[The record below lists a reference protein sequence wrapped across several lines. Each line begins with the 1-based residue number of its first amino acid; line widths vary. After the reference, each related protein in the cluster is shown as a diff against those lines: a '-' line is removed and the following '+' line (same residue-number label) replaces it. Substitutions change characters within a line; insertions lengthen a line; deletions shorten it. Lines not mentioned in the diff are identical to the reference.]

1 MIVQGQTRLD
11 MKPISNLPAKQQG
24 VGYYALVVV
33 LTLLGIF
40 IFTGLKIMPAY
51 VSDGIVTT
59 SLNNLKESGELSSMS
74 LRNIRQ
80 HVVRT
85 MQANGES
92 FNSDSIDQV
101 EENRVDFIVVEY
113 ETRLPL
119 FYNMDVVVKFNHRIE
134 K

>member
-1 MIVQGQTRLD
+1 MNQI
-11 MKPISNLPAKQQG
+11 KSLPARQRG

-40 IFTGLKIMPAY
+40 IFTGLKIAPAY
-51 VSDGIVTT
+51 VNDSIVTST
-59 SLNNLKESGELSSMS
+59 LNNLKESGELSSMP
-74 LRNIRQ
+74 LRDIRQ

-92 FNSDSIDQV
+92 FDSDSIDQV
-101 EENRVDFIVVEY
+101 EENRVDYITVEY
-113 ETRLPL
+113 ESRLSL
-119 FYNMDVVVKFNHRIE
+119 FYNIDVVVKFNHRVE

>member
-1 MIVQGQTRLD
+1 
-11 MKPISNLPAKQQG
+11 MKPISNLPARQQG

-40 IFTGLKIMPAY
+40 SFTGLKIMPAY

-113 ETRLPL
+113 EIRLPL

>member
-1 MIVQGQTRLD
+1 
-11 MKPISNLPAKQQG
+11 MKPISNLPARQQG

>member
-11 MKPISNLPAKQQG
+11 MKPISNLPARQQG

-59 SLNNLKESGELSSMS
+59 SLKNLKESGELSSMS
-74 LRNIRQ
+74 LRDIRQ

>member
-1 MIVQGQTRLD
+1 
-11 MKPISNLPAKQQG
+11 MKPISNLPARQQG

-59 SLNNLKESGELSSMS
+59 SLKNLKESGELSSMS
-74 LRNIRQ
+74 LRDIRQ

>member
-11 MKPISNLPAKQQG
+11 MKPISNLPARQQG

>member
-11 MKPISNLPAKQQG
+11 MKPISNLPARQQG

-74 LRNIRQ
+74 LRDIRQ